1 MIFQRIN
8 RTDAEKVFAIFQNVA
23 GATITAN
30 YPACWTGSS
39 IDGIRV
45 TKPATALLSTFVG
58 IANADIADSAYGLF
72 QVYGYRASALVTN
85 DTSQAV
91 AAGDILIPVNAQWY
105 LDYSA
110 AGDGKSGFIYAGEA
124 FATDATPAAV
134 NQKVLIRAL
143 SVLMSM
149 GIASVALLG

>member
-1 MIFQRIN
+1 MMFQRIN

-30 YPACWTGSS
+30 YPGVWSS
-39 IDGIRV
+39 SSPDGLRV
-45 TKPATALLSTFVG
+45 TKPSTALLSTFVG

-72 QVYGYRASALVTN
+72 QLYGYRASAFMTN
-85 DTSQAV
+85 DTSVAI

-105 LDYSA
+105 MAKSA

-124 FATDATPAAV
+124 FATGATPAAANKAV
-134 NQKVLIRAL
+134 FIRA
-143 SVLMSM
+143 M
-149 GIASVALLG
+149 